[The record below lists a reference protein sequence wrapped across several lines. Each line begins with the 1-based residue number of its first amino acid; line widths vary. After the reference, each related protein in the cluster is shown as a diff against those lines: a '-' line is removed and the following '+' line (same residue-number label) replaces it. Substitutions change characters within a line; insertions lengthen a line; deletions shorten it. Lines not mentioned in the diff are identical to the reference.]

1 MRFKGDKNLELCMI
15 DNTVFMEKVQDE
27 ADKVLPE
34 LKKVKDEIGLN
45 PELGSEEEK
54 SSQLLVDLLR
64 GHGFEVEYPFFG
76 MHTAFKAVKKGKE
89 SGPVIAI
96 CAEYDA
102 LPGVGHGCGHN
113 IIGTAGVGGGIAV
126 SKLLDDLPGEV
137 WVIGTPAE
145 EGHGPYGGSKVRMA
159 EQGVFEGVDVS
170 YMIHP
175 MTGTSMV
182 TGNFLAVSGITLKF
196 KGKTA
201 HAAADA
207 HNGQNALNAAVLT
220 YMAIHA
226 NRQQLRRDA
235 NPVVHGIITEGGL
248 ANNIIPD
255 KAVLRFGVRSSDDT
269 YVPELV
275 EMVVNSA
282 KGSALATGCELKYTV
297 SSGLKSNLP
306 NDGLEKLFIKVFEA
320 LDNEYTDPVAV
331 AKMPPGGS
339 TDFADVTHVVP
350 GIHPMIGLAQ
360 EEMAMHSKEFADVTM
375 TPEGDKGLEVG
386 VKALAMATVELLTN
400 PEMLAEIKAEFEK
413 RRLK

>member
-1 MRFKGDKNLELCMI
+1 MV
-15 DNTVFMEKVQDE
+15 DNAVYMKKVQDE
-27 ADKVLPE
+27 ADKILPE
-34 LKKVKDEIGLN
+34 LKKVKDEIGRN

-54 SSQLLVDLLR
+54 SSELLVGLLR
-64 GHGFEVEYPFFG
+64 GHGFEIEYPFFG

-89 SGPVIAI
+89 SGSVIAI

-113 IIGTAGVGGGIAV
+113 IIGTAGIGAGIAV
-126 SKLLDDLPGEV
+126 SKLLDELPGEV

-182 TGNFLAVSGITLKF
+182 TGNFLAVSGITMKF

-207 HNGQNALNAAVLT
+207 HNGQNALNAAILT

-235 NPVVHGIITEGGL
+235 NPVVHGIVTEGGL
-248 ANNIIPD
+248 ASNIIPD
-255 KAVLRFGVRSSDDT
+255 KAVLKFGVRSSDDT
-269 YVPELV
+269 YIPELV

-282 KGSALATGCELKYTV
+282 KGSALATNCELEYTV
-297 SSGLKSNLP
+297 SAGLKSNLQ
-306 NDGLEKLFIKVFEA
+306 NDGLEKLFIKIFEA
-320 LDNEYTDPVAV
+320 LGHEYRDPVAV

-339 TDFADVTHVVP
+339 TDFSDVTHVVA
-350 GIHPMIGLAQ
+350 GIHPMIGLTNKP
-360 EEMAMHSKEFADVTM
+360 MAMHSKEFAAVTM

-386 VKALAMATVELLTN
+386 VKALAMASVELFTN
-400 PEMLAEIKAEFEK
+400 PGTLAEIKDEFER
-413 RRLK
+413 RRLT

>member
-1 MRFKGDKNLELCMI
+1 MV
-15 DNTVFMEKVQDE
+15 DNTIYMKKVQDK
-27 ADKVLPE
+27 ADKIFSE
-34 LKKVKDEIGLN
+34 LKKVKDEIGRN

-54 SSQLLVDLLR
+54 SSELLVGLLR
-64 GHGFEVEYPFFG
+64 SHGFEVEYPFFG

-113 IIGTAGVGGGIAV
+113 IIGTAGVGAGIAV
-126 SKLLDDLPGEV
+126 SKLLDELPGEI

-182 TGNFLAVSGITLKF
+182 TGNFLAVSGITMEF

-235 NPVVHGIITEGGL
+235 NPVVHGIVTEGGL
-248 ANNIIPD
+248 ASNIIPN

-269 YVPELV
+269 YIPELV

-282 KGSALATGCELKYTV
+282 KGSALATNCELEYTV
-297 SSGLKSNLP
+297 SSGLKSNLQ
-306 NDGLEKLFIKVFEA
+306 NDGLEKLFIKIFDA
-320 LDNEYTDPVAV
+320 LGHEYTDPVTV

-339 TDFADVTHVVP
+339 TDFADVTHVVA
-350 GIHPMIGLAQ
+350 GIHPMIGLTHKP
-360 EEMAMHSKEFADVTM
+360 MAMHSKEFAAVTM
-375 TPEGDKGLEVG
+375 TPDGDKGLEVG
-386 VKALAMATVELLTN
+386 VKALAMASVELFTN
-400 PEMLAEIKAEFEK
+400 PETLAEIKEEFEK
-413 RRLK
+413 RRLI